1 MHMGKILL
9 VFSFALLVFSF
20 AKSILW
26 TLAQRL
32 FRIFLKFAVAALVTE
47 CLPHGQSESRLHVL
61 SCYLDNMETTP
72 KPQIRT
78 IDIGTLLNE
87 KGEANHLG
95 HEVTVFDDI
104 TWKDLVG
111 TPTQIGFLLIAFC
124 TEGEARFTMNEK
136 SQRMEAGDLLISFG
150 EQIFKEEYV
159 SEHFHAKAVL
169 MSRPFAQN
177 CIVGMNHMW
186 PFLLYLIEHPVLK
199 MTEEEQEWL
208 LECHRLIRRHLVKAT
223 GKFMREATAS
233 LVRAFYFE
241 ICGLLDLRVQPG
253 HTDQHNRAYA
263 LFDQFIRLVSEH
275 FKQERSVEWYS
286 SEMCIT
292 PKHLS
297 EAVKRVSGKTAG
309 QWISTLVIIEIKSLL
324 KNTSL
329 SMKEIADEMNF
340 CSQSF
345 MGKYFKNIEGISPS
359 AYRRN

>member
-1 MHMGKILL
+1 MPLT
-9 VFSFALLVFSF
+9 VN
-20 AKSILW
+20 
-26 TLAQRL
+26 
-32 FRIFLKFAVAALVTE
+32 RIGYAESHSGYA
-47 CLPHGQSESRLHVL
+47 ESRVCIPFYHR
-61 SCYLDNMETTP
+61 SKMETTT

-78 IDIGTLLNE
+78 VDIGTVLNE
-87 KGEANHLG
+87 VGETNHLG
-95 HEVTVFDDI
+95 NEVTVFDDI
-104 TWKDLVG
+104 TWKDLVD

-124 TEGEARFTMNEK
+124 TEGEVNFTMNEK
-136 SQRMEAGDLLISFG
+136 SQCMRAGDLLISFG
-150 EQIFKEEYV
+150 EQIFKDEHV
-159 SEHFHAKAVL
+159 SENFHAKAVL

-186 PFLLYLIEHPVLK
+186 PFLLYLIEHPV
-199 MTEEEQEWL
+199 MTMTAEEQEWL

-223 GKFMREATAS
+223 GKFMREATVS

-241 ICGLLDLRVQPG
+241 ICGLLDLRVKPG